1 MVTLTLTDEQADILY
16 DAISEHFMS
25 IDDDS
30 VQQVLGSIEF
40 ALHDA
45 CVAAAKVGA

>member
-1 MVTLTLTDEQADILY
+1 MITLTLTDEQADILY
-16 DAISEHFMS
+16 DAISEHYMS

-30 VQQVLGSIEF
+30 VAQVLSSIEG

-45 CVAAAKVGA
+45 CVAAKVGA